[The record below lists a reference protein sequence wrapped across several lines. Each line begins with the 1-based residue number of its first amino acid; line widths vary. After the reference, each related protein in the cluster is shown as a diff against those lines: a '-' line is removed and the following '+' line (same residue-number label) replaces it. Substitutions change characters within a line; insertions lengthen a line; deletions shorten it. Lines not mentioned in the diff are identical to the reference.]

1 MVYWSFLLFTL
12 NFVDGL
18 LTIYWVRNGHATE
31 GNGLMATLLDM
42 GDMPFMCVK
51 VFIGAVAAIVLARWG
66 KLRLAQYGLS
76 ISLGIYI
83 GLMMIHFVTGLSA
96 FGFLSDSLLYEIG
109 TWSNQVFA

>member
-12 NFVDGL
+12 NLLDGI

-31 GNGLMATLLDM
+31 GNGLMAMLLDM
-42 GDMPFMCVK
+42 GDLPFMSVK
-51 VFIGAVAAIVLARWG
+51 ILIGTIAAVVLSRWG

-83 GLMMIHFVTGLSA
+83 GLMMVHFVTGLSA
-96 FGFLSDSLLYEIG
+96 FGYISDSLLREIG
-109 TWSNQVFA
+109 QVFA